1 MFWYNVGM
9 KKHNAEQDAFE
20 YGESPER
27 EHKKRMSPLG
37 YALLALALLL
47 GGACAAAYGARNVP
61 LLPARMTEAMARQE
75 TPEPSPSPASAR
87 PAETEAPADLPAQT
101 SDAAEYERTA
111 FVVDGVPLGVL
122 ASREAAESAE
132 REALA
137 WFELQILGGGTL
149 ETTVENEITFESAAM
164 YLEAEDITMD
174 ALFALLTGPDT
185 PLAVHSTLTEEIVSH
200 TPHESVSEKDETL
213 LAGTRIIV
221 RYGVNGET
229 HTVTTRTFLNGTE
242 QGKPETVTVTA
253 REAVDARVRE
263 GTQKVEADAEPGKRE
278 GERGKD
284 AGALTFRHPTERGRI
299 ESNYGQRAGVLHLGL
314 DYIGAEGDAVYAAC
328 AGTVVSAIE
337 RGGYGLMVEIDHGDG
352 FVTRYA
358 HLASASVAIGDA
370 VSAGDAIGTL
380 GSSGNCKEPHLHFEL
395 RIDGIAYNPRYY
407 LD

>member
-47 GGACAAAYGARNVP
+47 GGACAAAYGARNLP

-101 SDAAEYERTA
+101 PDAAEYERTA

-164 YLEAEDITMD
+164 YPEAEDITMD

-253 REAVDARVRE
+253 REAVDACVRE
-263 GTQKVEADAEPGKRE
+263 STQKVEADAEPGKRE

-314 DYIGAEGDAVYAAC
+314 DYSGAEGDAVYAAC

>member
-9 KKHNAEQDAFE
+9 KKHDAEQDAFE

-27 EHKKRMSPLG
+27 EHKKRMGPLG

-47 GGACAAAYGARNVP
+47 GGAGAAAYGARNVP

-87 PAETEAPADLPAQT
+87 PAETKAPADLPAQT
-101 SDAAEYERTA
+101 PDAAEYERTA

-164 YLEAEDITMD
+164 YPEAEDITMD

>member
-9 KKHNAEQDAFE
+9 KKHDAEQDAFE

-47 GGACAAAYGARNVP
+47 GGACAAAYGARNLP

-101 SDAAEYERTA
+101 PDAAEYERTA

-164 YLEAEDITMD
+164 YPEAEDITMD

-253 REAVDARVRE
+253 REAVDA

-314 DYIGAEGDAVYAAC
+314 DYSGAEGDAVYAAC

-358 HLASASVAIGDA
+358 HLASASVAIGNA